1 MLDLTYFEQYNL
13 WSNSGADYVTALII
27 FVGALIILKLFQVVV
42 LHKLRALAKK
52 TDTDIDD
59 LVIGMFG
66 RFKPPFYIAVSAYL
80 GLQKLTLSGLVDG
93 LINGLIVL
101 VVVYYV
107 VYVAQELINYGTQK
121 IISNKNDGEEADPTA
136 VRTINS
142 LLKMVLWVV
151 AGIMILSNWGVN
163 VSSLIAG
170 LGVGG
175 IALAFA
181 FQNILEDVFSSFSI
195 LIDKPFKVGDFV
207 QVGGDF
213 GTIEKVGI
221 KTTRIRTPQGEEL
234 VMSNRELTSAR
245 INNFGK
251 LERRRNL
258 FTVGATYETP
268 SDKLRKVPSLIEE
281 AVKGVE
287 GVTFDRV
294 HFKNFG
300 DSSLDF
306 EIVYYAETN
315 DYARYMDLQHE
326 VKFSIKEA
334 FDKESIE
341 FAYPTVTQYNKN

>member
-1 MLDLTYFEQYNL
+1 MLNLSYFEQFNL
-13 WSNSGADYVTALII
+13 WSNSGADYVTAAII
-27 FVGALIILKLFQVVV
+27 FVIALVVLKVFQVAV
-42 LHKLRALAKK
+42 LHRLRALTKK

-59 LVIGMFG
+59 LVIGMFDKL
-66 RFKPPFYIAVSAYL
+66 RPPFYIAISLYL
-80 GLQKLTLSGLVDG
+80 GIQKLTLSGLADSLV
-93 LINGLIVL
+93 NGLIILVL
-101 VVVYYV
+101 VYYA
-107 VYVAQELINYGTQK
+107 VYVAQELVNYGTQK
-121 IISNKNDGEEADPTA
+121 IVSNKDGEDEADPTA
-136 VRTINS
+136 IRTINS
-142 LLKMVLWVV
+142 LLKMVLWVI

-170 LGVGG
+170 LGIGG

-195 LIDKPFKVGDFV
+195 LIDKPFRVGDFI
-207 QVGGDF
+207 QSGSDY
-213 GTIEKVGI
+213 GTVEKVGI

-251 LERRRNL
+251 LKRRRNL

-268 SDKLRKVPSLIEE
+268 SDKLKKVPNLVEE
-281 AVKGVE
+281 AVKSVE
-287 GVTFDRV
+287 SVTFDRV

-306 EIVYYAETN
+306 EIVYYAETD
-315 DYARYMDLQHE
+315 DYAQYMDLQHE
-326 VKFSIKEA
+326 VKFAIKEA
-334 FDKESIE
+334 FDKEGIE